1 MWNEKKFA
9 SFTYST
15 INFLTAPNAAF
26 RPAQQAAR
34 NLMLVARNKLRVAR
48 NTQLDAGERVV
59 SRRNQICLI
68 FGSVDVR
75 RLDAC

>member
-26 RPAQQAAR
+26 TPAQQAAR
-34 NLMLVARNKLRVAR
+34 NLMLVARN
-48 NTQLDAGERVV
+48 TQLDAG
-59 SRRNQICLI
+59 NKQL
-68 FGSVDVR
+68 
-75 RLDAC
+75 AT